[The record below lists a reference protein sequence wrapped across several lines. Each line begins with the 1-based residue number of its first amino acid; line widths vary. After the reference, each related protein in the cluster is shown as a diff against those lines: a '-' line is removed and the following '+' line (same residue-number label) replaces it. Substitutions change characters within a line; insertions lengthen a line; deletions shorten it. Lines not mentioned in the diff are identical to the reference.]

1 MSGFASLMIVRTLLS
16 VLPRQSPSSLILL
29 SISSEAPVLA
39 LAIWIPQAVET
50 QVQVGLMPVVGE
62 AWQIL
67 QTPFRI
73 LRPGPVTRTR
83 PYLRALVLHSAGEN
97 LTARGPLEDVVGGAA
112 ADSMGGVARRGEYS
126 RLAARRVIA

>member
-1 MSGFASLMIVRTLLS
+1 ML
-16 VLPRQSPSSLILL
+16 
-29 SISSEAPVLA
+29 
-39 LAIWIPQAVET
+39 
-50 QVQVGLMPVVGE
+50 VVGE

-73 LRPGPVTRTR
+73 LRPGPVTRTG

-97 LTARGPLEDVVGGAA
+97 LTARGPVEDVVGGAA

-126 RLAARRVIA
+126 RLAARRVIAGAVGGLAAAALAASEGASWSVAALFASDVAALVFVIWVWLTVADADAGTTARIA